1 MTPCCRLRSGPLVG
15 APAAD
20 LKGIAE
26 PQSRLITAGM
36 LLGRSTATPEVVA
49 AAVDTARI
57 QRRIDL
63 VAS

>member
-1 MTPCCRLRSGPLVG
+1 L
-15 APAAD
+15 
-20 LKGIAE
+20 IA
-26 PQSRLITAGM
+26 AGM